1 MIHWQEGNAEISG
14 DAAAVAAFEEAIQG
28 AIASKYRGKY
38 PMPLL
43 AILSQRPNGIIGM
56 IPNGIIGMI
65 VVLEYG
71 GFTIPDCFTN
81 YTAAA
86 RAKRASERN
95 DFFTRLGSRVRK
107 LY

>member
-1 MIHWQEGNAEISG
+1 MN
-14 DAAAVAAFEEAIQG
+14 AVAARFFHTPTPTRPRFAG
-28 AIASKYRGKY
+28 AGVFNCQQ
-38 PMPLL
+38 PLDF
-43 AILSQRPNGIIGM
+43 
-56 IPNGIIGMI
+56 
-65 VVLEYG
+65 G
-71 GFTIPDCFTN
+71 GFTIPDCFTD

>member
-56 IPNGIIGMI
+56 I